1 MEAKLWNWNPLLLP
15 PRFSSLKLA
24 FPSTTTRLVAHNSV
38 SETVPIHKEKEQTLP
53 SVKPTYSST
62 PPNRGLRTP
71 HSGYHFDGTTRKFFE
86 GWYFKVSIPE
96 RKQSFCFMYTVES
109 PLFRKP
115 LTQLELAQYG
125 PRFTGVG
132 AQILGADDKYVCQH
146 SPQSHFFWGSRHELM
161 LGNTFEPNQ
170 NSKPPN
176 KEVPP
181 QVFTPSFNLI
191 CWKIS
196 GDKPLGDL

>member
-15 PRFSSLKLA
+15 PRFSSLKHA

-53 SVKPTYSST
+53 SVKPTYSPT

-71 HSGYHFDGTTRKFFE
+71 HSG
-86 GWYFKVSIPE
+86 
-96 RKQSFCFMYTVES
+96 
-109 PLFRKP
+109 
-115 LTQLELAQYG
+115 
-125 PRFTGVG
+125 
-132 AQILGADDKYVCQH
+132 
-146 SPQSHFFWGSRHELM
+146 HELM

-181 QVFTPSFNLI
+181 QHVHAIQTQ
-191 CWKIS
+191 
-196 GDKPLGDL
+196 